1 MKNKIN
7 DKQDHLSHVH
17 VHGKWET
24 LLHSKDLL
32 HVMNASKDKIDF
44 HGIDK

>member
-7 DKQDHLSHVH
+7 DKQENVSH